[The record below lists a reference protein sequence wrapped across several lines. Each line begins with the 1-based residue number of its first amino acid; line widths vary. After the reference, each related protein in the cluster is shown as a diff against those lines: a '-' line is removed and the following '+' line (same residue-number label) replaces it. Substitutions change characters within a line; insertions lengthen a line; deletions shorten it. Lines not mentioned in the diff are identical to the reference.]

1 MHAKMGSRM
10 NKHSLTTFAACFG
23 ISLALVACDD
33 PKAKEPEKAASKPVA
48 EAAPAPPAPI
58 AEPAPPPEPAKVWP
72 KFSECKGKE
81 LSISSPE
88 LEGAI
93 RVKAQKPEGDITAAD
108 LKRLRSLNLGKV
120 PAESFDICILQFT
133 PALKELAFG
142 ADQLGDLE
150 AVARMTQ
157 LESLSVGKSEI
168 TDLSPLSKLTRLD
181 RLTLN
186 DGKVSDLSP
195 LKALKVLTEINLDG
209 NPVSDVS
216 VLSGMK
222 KLEKISLAKTQ
233 VASADAFRELK
244 ELKVLYLKGSPLGD
258 DISATGFLVRNGVK
272 VMRD

>member
-1 MHAKMGSRM
+1 M
-10 NKHSLTTFAACFG
+10 NQHSLTTFAACIG
-23 ISLALVACDD
+23 ISIALSACDD
-33 PKAKEPEKAASKPVA
+33 PKAKEPEKAAAKPA
-48 EAAPAPPAPI
+48 APAAAPAPVVPT
-58 AEPAPPPEPAKVWP
+58 PEPTPTPSAPKVWP

-120 PAESFDICILQFT
+120 PAESFDVCILQFT

-142 ADQLGDLE
+142 PDQLGDLE
-150 AVARMTQ
+150 AVSRMTQ
-157 LESLSVGKSEI
+157 LESLSVGKNDIS
-168 TDLSPLSKLTRLD
+168 DLSPLSKLTRLD
-181 RLTLN
+181 RLTIN

-195 LKALKVLTEINLDG
+195 LKSLKVLTEINLDG

-216 VLSGMK
+216 VLAGMK

-244 ELKVLYLKGSPLGD
+244 DLKVLYLKGSPLGD

>member
-1 MHAKMGSRM
+1 M
-10 NKHSLTTFAACFG
+10 NRQSLTTFAACFG
-23 ISLALVACDD
+23 ISLALSACDD
-33 PKAKEPEKAASKPVA
+33 PKAKEPEKAKPVA
-48 EAAPAPPAPI
+48 EAAPAPAAPI
-58 AEPAPPPEPAKVWP
+58 PEPAPAPKPAKVWP

-81 LSISSPE
+81 LSLSSPE

-93 RVKAQKPEGDITAAD
+93 RVKAQKPEGDITVAD

-150 AVARMTQ
+150 AVSRMTQ

-168 TDLSPLSKLTRLD
+168 SDLSPLSKLTRLD
-181 RLTLN
+181 RLTIN
-186 DGKVSDLSP
+186 DAQVTDLSP
-195 LKALKVLTEINLDG
+195 LKTLKAVTEINLDG

-216 VLSGMK
+216 VLSDMK

-233 VASADAFRELK
+233 VASAEPFRELK
-244 ELKVLYLKGSPLGD
+244 ELKVVYLKGSPLGD